1 MAKKLFDDSSNE
13 GTSANDELQQAL
25 ELLLEPNTWFRFPCY
40 LLLIMTPSEAV
51 FYGALLDHAGELR
64 KYHKL
69 PASGWFYFTAKDIMD
84 TTLYQPRNQRRI
96 IKKLREK
103 GVVETR
109 WDRRIAKRMFKF
121 NHLKLWKMIKAERKR
136 MAKERENNRQ
146 KGYEDGH
153 DPSMF

>member
-1 MAKKLFDDSSNE
+1 
-13 GTSANDELQQAL
+13 
-25 ELLLEPNTWFRFPCY
+25 
-40 LLLIMTPSEAV
+40 
-51 FYGALLDHAGELR
+51 
-64 KYHKL
+64 
-69 PASGWFYFTAKDIMD
+69 
-84 TTLYQPRNQRRI
+84 
-96 IKKLREK
+96 
-103 GVVETR
+103 VVETR